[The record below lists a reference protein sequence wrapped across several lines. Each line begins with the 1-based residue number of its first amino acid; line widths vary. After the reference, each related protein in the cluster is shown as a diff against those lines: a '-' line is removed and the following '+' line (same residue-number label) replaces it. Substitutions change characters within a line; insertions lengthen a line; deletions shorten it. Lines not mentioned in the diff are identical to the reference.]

1 MNAPP
6 DVRVAAGDVLVAVAR
21 KRRTL
26 GAQLDRT
33 RQQFGDERDRALLQ
47 ELTTGVCRWRA
58 AIDTLLEPCCNRPLS
73 AVDEFTLAALR
84 VAMYQLRWLDRVPAH
99 AAVHAAV
106 NAARERA
113 GDRAAGFVNA
123 VLRSYL
129 RKSPLPALPER
140 PGPGASR
147 RQLLTYLSITL
158 SHPMWLVA
166 RWLDRYGFEPTEAWC
181 RFNITVPD
189 MSVRA
194 VRPATDLR
202 AAFEAAGIDV
212 VASPHAPD
220 VLRLQRGAWS
230 RLPQQVRD
238 VLMIQDEASAL
249 VAHDVGAQA
258 GDVVLDLCA
267 APGGKS
273 VLLWQDMQATGT
285 LITADRR
292 QARLHVLRQ
301 ALRAA
306 DVPVRTV
313 QLDAVESLPF
323 GQVFDRVF
331 VDAPCSGL
339 GTLRRDPDIK
349 WHITLDDLPRL
360 AETQRAI
367 LAQAAAVVR
376 PGGTLVYATCS
387 SEPDENEHVVSAFL
401 ATHPEFRSEPLTG
414 SSVDADGFR
423 RTRPDRDGLDAFF
436 AARLVRAQA

>member
-1 MNAPP
+1 
-6 DVRVAAGDVLVAVAR
+6 VAAGDVLVAVAR

-33 RQQFGDERDRALLQ
+33 RQQFGDERDRALLL

-123 VLRSYL
+123 VLRGYL
-129 RKSPLPALPER
+129 RRSPLPALPER

-147 RQLLTYLSITL
+147 RQRLTYLSTTL

-189 MSVRA
+189 LSVRA
-194 VRPATDLR
+194 TRPATDLR
-202 AAFEAAGIDV
+202 AAFEAAGIEV

-230 RLPQQVRD
+230 RLPPEVRD
-238 VLMIQDEASAL
+238 ALLIQDEASAL
-249 VAHDVGAQA
+249 VA
-258 GDVVLDLCA
+258 GDVAAHPGERVLDLCA

-273 VLLWQDMQATGT
+273 VLLWEAMQHTGT
-285 LITADRR
+285 LVTADRR
-292 QARLHVLRQ
+292 TARLHVLRQ

-306 DVPVRTV
+306 EVPVLTV
-313 QLDAVESLPF
+313 QVDATQPLPF
-323 GQVFDRVF
+323 DATFDRVF

-349 WHITLDDLPRL
+349 WHVTLEDLPRL
-360 AETQRAI
+360 ADTQRAM
-367 LAQAAAVVR
+367 LDQAAAVVK
-376 PGGTLVYATCS
+376 PGGVLVYATCS
-387 SEPDENEHVVSAFL
+387 SEPEENEHVVHAFL
-401 ATHPEFRSEPLTG
+401 EQHQEFRLDPIPSGGDE
-414 SSVDADGFR
+414 DGFR

-436 AARLVRAQA
+436 AARLIRARG